1 VGRRAH
7 PDSTNSSRFDLHS
20 NRSSSPAKK
29 ITTIKVVGGLMV
41 ATTPPTEATTAPVAP
56 PTTRLRLA
64 RRPGP
69 PSSTP
74 GPAQSRCGWV
84 QGGFRQQPQRPPQ
97 AMMAGF
103 HPSSMYLAKL
113 GLRRLLHWRRFLSTP
128 ASFSSNRAPC
138 SPGRPHRPG
147 IRGRGPG
154 ISSLLLIPSTP

>member
-7 PDSTNSSRFDLHS
+7 LDSTNSSHFDLHR
-20 NRSSSPAKK
+20 NRNSSPAKK
-29 ITTIKVVGGLMV
+29 ITTIKVVGSLMV

-69 PSSTP
+69 PSTP
-74 GPAQSRCGWV
+74 GLAQSKCGRV
-84 QGGFRQQPQRPPQ
+84 QGGFGQQPQRPPQ

-113 GLRRLLHWRRFLSTP
+113 GLPRLLHWRRFLSTP